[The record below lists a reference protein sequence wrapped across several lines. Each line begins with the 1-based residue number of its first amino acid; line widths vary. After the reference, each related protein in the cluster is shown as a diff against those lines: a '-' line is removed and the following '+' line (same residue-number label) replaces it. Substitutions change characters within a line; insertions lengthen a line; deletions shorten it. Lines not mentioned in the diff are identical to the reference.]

1 VVHATDFVSLS
12 IFTQRATET
21 NDKDVYVVVYNSLG
35 VERSTIV
42 QLPVST
48 DAVYR
53 VSKVGSPD
61 GESNIVSSHPVASGR
76 AHGRASSYVLAFDT
90 ATLPAL
96 GASIFHISLSERPDD
111 ANELTKAFASSTVKS
126 DHRRTEIEDGSST
139 DVKASNG
146 IFSVLF
152 DG

>member
-1 VVHATDFVSLS
+1 MSFS
-12 IFTQRATET
+12 ISTQRATET
-21 NDKDVYVVVYNSLG
+21 NDTDVYVVVYNSLG

-48 DAVYR
+48 GAVYR

-61 GESNIVSSHPVASGR
+61 GESNAVSSHPAAAGR
-76 AHGRASSYVLAFDT
+76 ANVKASSYVLAFDT

-96 GASIFHISLSERPDD
+96 GASIFHISLSERSDD
-111 ANELTKAFASSTVKS
+111 ETELTKTFASSTVKS
-126 DHRRTEIEDGSST
+126 DHRRMEIEHGSPT
-139 DVKASNG
+139 DVEASNG

>member
-1 VVHATDFVSLS
+1 
-12 IFTQRATET
+12 
-21 NDKDVYVVVYNSLG
+21 VYVVVYNSLG

-61 GESNIVSSHPVASGR
+61 GESNIVQSHPAAAGR
-76 AHGRASSYVLAFDT
+76 ANGRASSYVLAFDT

-96 GASIFHISLSERPDD
+96 GASIFHISLSERSDD
-111 ANELTKAFASSTVKS
+111 ATELTKTFASSTVKS
-126 DHRRTEIEDGSST
+126 YHRRTEIEHVSPT
-139 DVKASNG
+139 DVEASNG